1 MTFRYF
7 GLKFNE
13 DWENDNLGK
22 INDKSGEI
30 NDNLG
35 KINDKSGKINDK
47 SGENRLVTYCNI
59 ISWRSPTI
67 YNY

>member
-13 DWENDNLGK
+13 DWEND
-22 INDKSGEI
+22 KS
-30 NDNLG
+30 G

-47 SGENRLVTYCNI
+47 SGKINDKSGKNRLVTYCNI